1 MRIVYGRVSA
11 ETAFAEVTGRVNP
24 SDN

>member
-1 MRIVYGRVSA
+1 MRIVYGCVSA
-11 ETAFAEVTGRVNP
+11 ETAFAEVSGRVNP